1 MGEPFLVMFLL
12 NLAGAVGLLIWAVR
26 LVRTGVERGFSNPLQ
41 KWLRYSAKHRLLA
54 VFSGVGTALA
64 LQSATAV
71 ALLAASFSA
80 KGVLNPA
87 SGLAMLLGADIG
99 SALAAQLLL
108 LKQSFFIPLLLVL
121 GVTLFLRNKTG
132 LYRQTGRIF
141 IGLALIFVSL
151 DMLRSATD
159 PLLSNPSTQL
169 VMQYLS
175 QDLLTAFLI
184 GAVFTWVVHS
194 SVASVLLFVT
204 LAAQS
209 ILPLMPASVMILGA
223 NLGGAFIAYTL
234 MLSSPLD
241 ARKIAIANFILRG
254 SGAILMAILIASYP
268 DILKMLGHETARQ
281 TINLHLSFNLLLATL
296 ALPVIGPCLRMLD
309 FVMAR
314 TSNED
319 KSSQVKSVLDR
330 SLLDHP
336 QRALGCS
343 ARELL
348 NMGHRIEAMFS
359 TSTGLYER
367 WSPEEA
373 DHLYKQDAEI
383 ENMHLELKLYLA
395 SLSEKV
401 LSKDMA
407 RRSMELASLSGHLEA
422 ASDSI
427 ARVMVP
433 LASRLNTEGV
443 SFSEEGLAE
452 ITEFAERI
460 ANNVKM
466 ALDVMMNQNPEE
478 ARELILAKEKIRKI
492 EQKLQKKHLVRLQK
506 GLAESIET
514 SNIHQETLRA
524 LKQVNTSF
532 SMIGYP
538 ILARSGDLLKSRLA

>member
-1 MGEPFLVMFLL
+1 MSEPFLIMFLL
-12 NLAGAVGLLIWAVR
+12 NVAGAVGLLIWAVR
-26 LVRTGVERGFSNPLQ
+26 LVRTGVERGFSNSLGQ
-41 KWLRYSAKHRLLA
+41 WLRYSAKRRLLS
-54 VFSGVGTALA
+54 VFSGISTALV

-80 KGVLNPA
+80 KGVLSPT

-108 LKQSFFIPLLLVL
+108 LKQSFFIPLLFVL

-132 LYRQTGRIF
+132 ILRQTGRIF
-141 IGLALIFVSL
+141 IGLALIFVAL
-151 DMLRSATD
+151 DMLRAATD
-159 PLLSNPSTQL
+159 PLLNNPSTQL

-175 QDLLTAFLI
+175 QDLVTAFLI
-184 GAVFTWVVHS
+184 GAVFTWLVHS

-241 ARKIAIANFILRG
+241 ARKIAIANFTLRG
-254 SGAILMAILIASYP
+254 GGAILVAILLASYP
-268 DILKMLGHETARQ
+268 DILKMLGHEAARQ
-281 TINLHLSFNLLLATL
+281 TINLHLSFNVILATL
-296 ALPVIGPCLRMLD
+296 ALPVIGPCMRLLD
-309 FVMAR
+309 MIMKH
-314 TSNED
+314 TSSND
-319 KSSQVKSVLDR
+319 KSSQVQSVLAP

-348 NMGHRIEAMFS
+348 NMGHRIEAMLS
-359 TSTGLYER
+359 TSINLYAR
-367 WSPEEA
+367 WNPEEA
-373 DHLYKQDAEI
+373 ESLYKLDEEI

-395 SLSEKV
+395 NLSENS

-407 RRSMELASLSGHLEA
+407 QRSLELASLSSHLEA
-422 ASDSI
+422 ESDSI

-433 LASRLNTEGV
+433 LASRLNMEGV
-443 SFSEEGLAE
+443 SFSEEGLSE
-452 ITEFAERI
+452 VTEFAERI
-460 ANNVKM
+460 SNNVKI

-478 ARELILAKEKIRKI
+478 ARELILAKEKIRKT
-492 EQKLQKKHLVRLQK
+492 EQKLQKKHLARLQR
-506 GLAESIET
+506 GLVESIET

-524 LKQVNTSF
+524 LKQINTSF

-538 ILARSGDLLKSRLA
+538 ILTRSGELLKSRLA